1 MGYLDNYVDFMK
13 YEYDLDFSFYNN
25 CHCVRVIPKGISLDY
40 LFYGDDFNDKTSDE
54 DIIFDFILDIE
65 DKKIKTVLVETNNLP
80 EPSVFYEVE
89 LTPEEIEMFQN
100 LLEEELLK
108 EDTIKE
114 IELD

>member
-1 MGYLDNYVDFMK
+1 MGYLDKYIDFMK
-13 YEYDLDFSFYNN
+13 YEYDLDFNCYND
-25 CHCVRVIPKGISLDY
+25 CVRVIPKGISLDH
-40 LFYGDDFNDKTSDE
+40 LFYGDDFNGKNSDE
-54 DIIFDFILDIE
+54 DIIFDFVLDIPN
-65 DKKIKTVLVETNNLP
+65 KKIKTALVETNNLP

-108 EDTIKE
+108 ENTIKE